1 MFRVSSDSCTG
12 AALLRPNL
20 FGRQHLQ
27 RAFTA
32 SVNRSDQVLL
42 KFRLRNTFRAQRPR
56 AFPNLKKQ
64 WKPLTPQKLAR

>member
-1 MFRVSSDSCTG
+1 MFGVSSCSCTG

-32 SVNRSDQVLL
+32 SVNRSDHVLL
-42 KFRLRNTFRAQRPR
+42 KFHLRSLSARAEAPR
-56 AFPNLKKQ
+56 FSKFEKTMKALDTAK
-64 WKPLTPQKLAR
+64 TRA